1 MLNTPAG
8 MPVRS
13 AARRIA
19 AATRSAVAMCPL
31 CALNTTGQPAA
42 RAAAVS
48 PPAVENAREVARA
61 EHRHRAEADP
71 ALAQVDAWQRLAFG
85 PGAVDARAMEVAAP
99 QDSANRRSWPL
110 VRLRSPWMRVAG
122 SAVSRQTMA
131 TKSASSAS
139 SSAAMVSRN
148 SARRLAGSCR

>member
-1 MLNTPAG
+1 
-8 MPVRS
+8 
-13 AARRIA
+13 
-19 AATRSAVAMCPL
+19 MCPL

-48 PPAVENAREVARA
+48 PPAVENARGEVARA

-99 QDSANRRSWPL
+99 QDFGEQAQL
-110 VRLRSPWMRVAG
+110 AAG
-122 SAVSRQTMA
+122 
-131 TKSASSAS
+131 
-139 SSAAMVSRN
+139 AAAFALD
-148 SARRLAGSCR
+148 ARGR